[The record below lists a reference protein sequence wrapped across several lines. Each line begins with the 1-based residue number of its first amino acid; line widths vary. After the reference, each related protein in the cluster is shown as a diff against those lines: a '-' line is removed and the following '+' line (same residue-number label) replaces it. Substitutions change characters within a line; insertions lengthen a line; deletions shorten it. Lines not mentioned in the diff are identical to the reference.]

1 MAALRVLV
9 LNSEITALRA
19 QLTPLEQTR
28 DGFAAREEQ
37 LRQALSEITETST
50 DAERSAVSAAVDA
63 FENDRSAN
71 AAEIARIQGEI
82 DTRSAEIA
90 RLEAEQT
97 PPPASNPA
105 VSNSDTRNND
115 HHERSFVPMNNTTE
129 RRWFGLT
136 YAERDALIAKDTT
149 RDFLQRFR
157 ALREQQNS
165 ATGAELGIPTEFMQI
180 LRDLTYQN
188 SKLWPYVHSESL
200 RGHSRQNIAGTGAE
214 AVWTE
219 MLANI
224 NEISLDFTQ
233 LEMDGYMLAGYMA
246 ISNAAI
252 QDDADLQL
260 LTSILNA
267 MGEANARALDKAIV
281 YGTGKKMPVGF
292 VTRLAAATTPTW
304 WGNDQGDFTDLHTSH
319 ILKLDIDT
327 TSGAAFFGT
336 LIEAL
341 GVADPKYSDGRVFW
355 VMNRKTHI
363 RLMSKALAFNA
374 AAAITAGIS
383 NTFPIVGG
391 DIVELEFMAD
401 NDIAGGFG
409 SLMRMAE
416 REGLSIASSDI
427 PFFLRN
433 MTVYRSIGRYDGK
446 PARGEAFVMVN
457 FHNTAPTTSI
467 SFAPDYANSQI
478 GTLIVT
484 TAAGTTNG
492 KSVVTVAGNGSG
504 ALKYQVGGQAIAV
517 SNGETL
523 GKGWTELP
531 ANKTIDGTTGQTVTV
546 VEVDGNGRAI
556 AVGSG
561 SVTAKAG

>member
-97 PPPASNPA
+97 PPPAAPA

-165 ATGAELGIPTEFMQI
+165 ATGAELGIPTELMQI

-188 SKLWPYVHSESL
+188 SKLWPYVHSESI
-200 RGHSRQNIAGTGAE
+200 RGHSRQNIVGTGAE

-246 ISNAAI
+246 ISNAVL

-292 VTRLAAATTPTW
+292 VTRLAAETTPTW
-304 WGNDQGDFTDLHTSH
+304 WNNDQGEFTDLHTSH
-319 ILKLDIDT
+319 ILKLDIDS

-336 LIEAL
+336 LVEAL
-341 GVADPKYSDGRVFW
+341 GIADPKYSDGRVFW

-363 RLMSKALAFNA
+363 RLMAKALAFNA
-374 AAAITAGIS
+374 AAAITAGIN

-427 PFFLRN
+427 PLFLRN

-467 SFAPDYANSQI
+467 SFAPDYENSQI

-556 AVGSG
+556 SVGSG

>member
-1 MAALRVLV
+1 MAVLRVLM
-9 LNSEITALRA
+9 LRSEIDALRA

-37 LRQALSEITETST
+37 LRQAIAEATTDEERGVVST
-50 DAERSAVSAAVDA
+50 AIDTFEQERST
-63 FENDRSAN
+63 N
-71 AAEIARIQGEI
+71 AAEITRIEGEI
-82 DTRSAEIA
+82 AQREEQIRS
-90 RLEAEQT
+90 LEAAQT
-97 PPPASNPA
+97 PPPASNP
-105 VSNSDTRNND
+105 VSNSGTENNTN
-115 HHERSFVPMNNTTE
+115 HERGNVIMSNPD

-136 YAERDALIAKDTT
+136 YAERDALLAKDTT

-157 ALREQQNS
+157 ALRAQQNS
-165 ATGAELGIPTEFMQI
+165 ATGAELGVPTEFMQI

-188 SKLWPYVHSESL
+188 SKLWPYVYSESI
-200 RGHSRQNIAGTGAE
+200 RGHSRQNMAGTDAE

-219 MLANI
+219 ALANI
-224 NEISLDFTQ
+224 NEITLDFTQ
-233 LEMDGYMLAGYMA
+233 LEVDGYMLAGYIA
-246 ISNAAI
+246 ISNALL
-252 QDDADLQL
+252 QDDSDLQL
-260 LTSILNA
+260 LTSIINA
-267 MGEANARALDKAIV
+267 MGRANALALDKSVV

-292 VTRLAAATTPTW
+292 VTRLAATAKPEW
-304 WGNDQGDFTDLHTSH
+304 WGNDQGAFTDLHSSH
-319 ILKLDIDT
+319 ILKLDIDS
-327 TSGAAFFGT
+327 TSGAAFFST

-341 GVADPKYSDGRVFW
+341 GIADPKYSDGRVFW

-363 RLMSKALAFNA
+363 HLMSKALAFNA
-374 AAAITAGIS
+374 AAAITAGIN

-391 DIVELEFMAD
+391 DIIELEFMAD

-427 PFFLRN
+427 PYFLRN

-467 SFAPDYANSQI
+467 SFAADLANEKL

-484 TAAGTTNG
+484 TAAGSANG

-504 ALKYQVGGQAIAV
+504 TLKYQTGGQAVAV
-517 SNGETL
+517 GSGERL
-523 GKGWTELP
+523 GKGWTDLP
-531 ANKTIDGTTGQTVTV
+531 SNKTIDGTTGETITV
-546 VEVDGNGRAI
+546 VEVDADGRAV

-561 SVTAKAG
+561 SVTAKSA

>member
-63 FENDRSAN
+63 FENERSAN

-97 PPPASNPA
+97 PPQASSPVSNP
-105 VSNSDTRNND
+105 DTRNHDN
-115 HHERSFVPMNNTTE
+115 HERSFVPMNNTPE

-188 SKLWPYVHSESL
+188 SKLWPYVHSESI
-200 RGHSRQNIAGTGAE
+200 RGHSRQNIVGTGAE

-246 ISNAAI
+246 ISNAVL

-292 VTRLAAATTPTW
+292 VTRLAAETTPTW
-304 WGNDQGDFTDLHTSH
+304 WNNDQGEFTDLHTSH
-319 ILKLDIDT
+319 ILKLDIDS

-336 LIEAL
+336 LVEAL
-341 GVADPKYSDGRVFW
+341 GIADPKYSDGRVFW

-363 RLMSKALAFNA
+363 RLMAKALAFNA
-374 AAAITAGIS
+374 AAAITAGIN

-427 PFFLRN
+427 PLFLRN

-484 TAAGTTNG
+484 TAAGSANG

-523 GKGWTELP
+523 GKGWTDLP
-531 ANKTIDGTTGQTVTV
+531 TNKTIDGTTGQTVTV

-556 AVGSG
+556 SVGSG